1 MGGVAVNERS
11 RRSPLS
17 PVTWILATL
26 FGPSE
31 RHCGS
36 VILFRALW
44 ATLFIVGLH
53 ATISLG
59 TSPIL
64 LAATSWLGIS
74 LATHAAHSRLRT
86 QGALI
91 ILGAGWCLYS
101 ILTWGLAYGIG
112 TSPGRFFTI
121 NNFDFHSSLA
131 LLFLTLAAVTTWF
144 FWRVRSAV
152 TIEAVVLAGVCIL
165 VFAGHRG
172 FHFNRPKIVN
182 TLAWQLRVD
191 HLTMLLIIG
200 AVLLTLSAL
209 YVAFANKAVRPLAG
223 EGETVRATTGSNL
236 PLASLLIAALL
247 GVVVAIQ
254 YQLYTYFSASML
266 ARVSNGVGMESSP
279 GVSPLTFQSA
289 LGSTNQPSALVRLE
303 GDYANNPYSP
313 MLYLR
318 ENALSAFTG
327 QEMVNAGR
335 AYDADVPNTN
345 VNDSYTGKEDPEL
358 FQRTP
363 VVHSVYPLADHKTV
377 FAVDY
382 PLSIVQLKNPKP
394 NRFKASYRAYSV
406 APGFKQEEIEGA
418 PVGDPRWSE
427 EVRQHYL
434 VPHPDIRYKELAEKV
449 TAEAITPVQK
459 VLAITSHLNKT
470 AIYTLSPNHEVKQNE
485 DQVAPFLFGDHRGY
499 CVHFAHAVV
508 YMARAIGIPARI
520 GTGYLTDLSQS
531 KDGHILL
538 LMSDRH
544 AWAEVYVQN
553 YGWLPFDVQPEQ
565 VESHADNKVDAK
577 LLEELMGMI
586 DPGEELLPDEIA
598 KDEPGMEE
606 VRNFELPSVTSLVSC
621 AALAFALF
629 GLLKSWLIFGWR
641 FSRDPKKRAHRAYV
655 SAAACF
661 EDIGCRREYG
671 ETRTEFSTRIPDRSL
686 ESLTSLL
693 LRRSYGNPQRGTIQN
708 QDVNDAYMPVAQS
721 LKALPWWKRLLGVL
735 NPASVLTWLSGG
747 RW

>member
-1 MGGVAVNERS
+1 MTSHS

-17 PVTWILATL
+17 PVTWILAAL
-26 FGPSE
+26 FGPAD

-53 ATISLG
+53 ATFSLG

-64 LAATSWLGIS
+64 LAATSWLGVS

-91 ILGAGWCLYS
+91 LLAASWCLYF
-101 ILTWGLAYGIG
+101 ITTWGLAYGIG
-112 TSPGRFFTI
+112 TTPGRFFTV

-131 LLFLTLAAVTTWF
+131 LIFLTIAATTTWF

-152 TIEAVVLAGVCIL
+152 TVEAIVLAGVCIL
-165 VFAGHRG
+165 IFAGHRG

-182 TLAWQLRVD
+182 TLAWELRVD

-209 YVAFANKAVRPLAG
+209 YVAFAARAIRPLAG
-223 EGETVRATTGSNL
+223 EGETIRASSGSNL
-236 PLASLLIAALL
+236 PVASLLLAALL
-247 GVVVAIQ
+247 GVVVAVQ
-254 YQLYTYFSASML
+254 YQLYSYFSSTMV

-303 GDYANNPYSP
+303 GDYANNPYTP

-335 AYDADVPNTN
+335 AYDSDVPNIN
-345 VNDSYTGKEDPEL
+345 VNDSYTGKEDADL

-418 PVGDPRWSE
+418 AVGDPRWSE
-427 EVRQHYL
+427 EVRRHYL

-449 TAEAITPVQK
+449 TSEAITPVQK
-459 VLAITSHLNKT
+459 IYALTAHLNKT
-470 AIYTLSPNHEVKQNE
+470 AIYTLSPNHEVKTNE

-499 CVHFAHAVV
+499 CVHFAHAIVF
-508 YMARAIGIPARI
+508 MARSLGIPARI

-544 AWAEVYVQN
+544 AWPEIYVQN

-586 DPGEELLPDEIA
+586 DPGEELLPDDVA
-598 KDEPGMEE
+598 KNEPGMEE
-606 VRNFELPSVTSLVSC
+606 IKNFQLPSLASLLSTV
-621 AALAFALF
+621 AALTALF
-629 GLLKSWLIFGWR
+629 GFLKGWLIFGWR
-641 FSRDPKKRAHRAYV
+641 LSRDPKSRASQAYI

-671 ETRTEFSTRIPDRSL
+671 ETRTEFSKRIPGGSL
-686 ESLTSLL
+686 DLLTSIL
-693 LRRSYGNPQRGTIQN
+693 LRRSYGKQTTDTIQV
-708 QDVNDAYMPVAQS
+708 QEVNEAYLPVARN
-721 LKALPWWKRLLGVL
+721 LKALPWWKRTLGAL